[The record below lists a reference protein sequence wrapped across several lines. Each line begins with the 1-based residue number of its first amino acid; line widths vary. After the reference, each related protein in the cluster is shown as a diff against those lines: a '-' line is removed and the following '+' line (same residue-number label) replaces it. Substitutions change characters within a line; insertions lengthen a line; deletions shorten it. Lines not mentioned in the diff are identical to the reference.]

1 MRALAS
7 YIMRGRLHAIAAAVG
22 FMGLSLIFPLF
33 SYISAATVAL
43 VALRLGWRETF
54 VVTGGALLATA
65 AVTGI
70 ALGDPGVGASFALVV
85 WAPIMVLALVLRQ
98 TLSLPITLAVAASLG
113 ALGVLAVYIG
123 IDDPAGWWRDS
134 VIKVIQTQV
143 IDSAGLDAEQ
153 AETWRAAL
161 DRMASVMTG
170 IVVAWFVLSSVLSL
184 LLARWW
190 QALLYNPGGFRKE
203 FYQLRL
209 GKTLAVIALAVM
221 SVSLLP
227 LDKVAAI
234 SKDIVIV
241 LVLLYMLQGLAVVH
255 AAVAVRRI
263 SAGWLVALYF
273 VLLVVPMAVAIAG
286 LLDTWVELRNR
297 VRPTQS

>member
-7 YIMRGRLHAIAAAVG
+7 YIMRGRMQAMSAAVG

-33 SYISAATVAL
+33 SYVSAATVAL
-43 VALRLGWRETF
+43 VTLRLGWRETL
-54 VVTGGALLATA
+54 VVTGGALLATS
-65 AVTGI
+65 AVAGI

-85 WAPIMVLALVLRQ
+85 WLPIIVLSLVLRQ
-98 TLSLPITLAVAASLG
+98 TMSLPITLAVAATLG
-113 ALGVLAVYIG
+113 ALGVLAVYAG
-123 IDDPAGWWRDS
+123 VDDPAGWWRES
-134 VIKVIQTQV
+134 VIKVIQTQ
-143 IDSAGLDAEQ
+143 ILDSAGLDTEQ
-153 AETWRAAL
+153 AEVWRVAL
-161 DRMASVMTG
+161 DQMANVMTG

-190 QALLYNPGGFRKE
+190 QAMLYNPGGFRKE

-209 GKTLAVIALAVM
+209 GKTMAMIALALM
-221 SVSLLP
+221 LVSLLP
-227 LDKVAAI
+227 LDKVAAV

-255 AAVAVRRI
+255 ASVAARHVGI
-263 SAGWLVALYF
+263 GWLVALYF
-273 VLLVVPMAVAIAG
+273 VLLVVPMVVAIAG